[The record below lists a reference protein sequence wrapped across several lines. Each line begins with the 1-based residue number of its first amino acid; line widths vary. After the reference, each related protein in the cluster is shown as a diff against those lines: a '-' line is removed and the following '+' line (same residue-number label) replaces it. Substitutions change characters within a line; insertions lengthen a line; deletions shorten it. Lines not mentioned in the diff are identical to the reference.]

1 MRLRAEP
8 GRDIDVPP
16 GLQHPAMRVH
26 FLALKT
32 TTTTTT
38 ATADGGSCGRN
49 MRTIEKFIARVEEN
63 APCPTVSSL
72 AGAR

>member
-1 MRLRAEP
+1 VRWRAEP

-26 FLALKT
+26 FLALN
-32 TTTTTT
+32 TTTTT

-49 MRTIEKFIARVEEN
+49 MRTTEKCIARVEEN
-63 APCPTVSSL
+63 APCPTVSWL